1 MIKWHKIEGF
11 EKVRCVS
18 VKNRLS
24 QITLLY
30 FALLLSYAQNP
41 SCAKNPLSG
50 SSISFNLA
58 YDCLYVKHGL
68 YHCDYTVFPD
78 PWTGLWKKVNTNEL
92 FKQKCCN
99 INPAISFGY
108 SFFKNNWYFGAVGEL
123 SFGKSHKKLATIGP
137 YFNAIFSTSGFSG
150 GIRAMGGYYFNDINT
165 LIYGIAGMKW
175 RNIETQVNYDDGVVS
190 FFGSKEKLACPLFVI
205 GTGVERLIC
214 EKLSVFAEYEYTW
227 RNSKG
232 TAETKRFGIYK
243 FKMKE
248 HFREHSFR
256 LGVKYHI

>member
-1 MIKWHKIEGF
+1 M
-11 EKVRCVS
+11 RCVS
-18 VKNRLS
+18 VKTCLDWV
-24 QITLLY
+24 TLPC

-41 SCAKNPLSG
+41 TCAKNPLSG
-50 SSISFNLA
+50 SSIGFNLA
-58 YDCLYVKHGL
+58 YDCLYVKHDL
-68 YHCDYTVFPD
+68 YRCDYTVFPD
-78 PWTGLWKKVNTNEL
+78 PWTGLWRKEDRHIL
-92 FKQKCCN
+92 FKQKYCS
-99 INPAISFGY
+99 INPSINFGY

-123 SFGKSHKKLATIGP
+123 SFGKSRKKSAAISR
-137 YFNAIFSTSGFSG
+137 YFNATFSTSGFSG
-150 GIRAMGGYYFNDINT
+150 GIKAMGGYYFNDINT

-190 FFGSKEKLACPLFVI
+190 FSGPKEKLACPLFII
-205 GTGVERLIC
+205 GTGVESLIC

-232 TAETKRFGIYK
+232 TAEAKRFGIYK

-248 HFREHSFR
+248 HFKEHSFR